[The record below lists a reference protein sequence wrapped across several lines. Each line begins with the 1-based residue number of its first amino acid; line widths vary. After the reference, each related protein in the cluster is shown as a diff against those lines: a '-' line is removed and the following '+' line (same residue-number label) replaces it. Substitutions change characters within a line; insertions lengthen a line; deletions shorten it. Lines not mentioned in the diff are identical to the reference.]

1 MKIHNIDRP
10 KMIVTKE
17 VSNKI
22 TTPHIPET
30 FISTPI
36 PKSQKI
42 WRIPL
47 SIWYEN
53 PKQIIIKKNL
63 LIFSDKK
70 LINDWYAN
78 SPINKQPNQIII
90 RGKSNTKKNPDILWE
105 IERTEVN

>member
-1 MKIHNIDRP
+1 MKIQ
-10 KMIVTKE
+10 
-17 VSNKI
+17 NK
-22 TTPHIPET
+22 
-30 FISTPI
+30 S
-36 PKSQKI
+36 
-42 WRIPL
+42 L
-47 SIWYEN
+47 L
-53 PKQIIIKKNL
+53 KQNL